1 MPGSRRPPFHV
12 QSGQQTPKWIRGALR
27 SHLPI
32 VAKQLLVAEKDFYR
46 LAFRVQCKHLA
57 GAAHGFGVGPANDR
71 FEAELLAS
79 VAQIERVR
87 LAQAVA
93 ASKAHNVAQRLPPS
107 H

>member
-1 MPGSRRPPFHV
+1 
-12 QSGQQTPKWIRGALR
+12 
-27 SHLPI
+27 
-32 VAKQLLVAEKDFYR
+32 
-46 LAFRVQCKHLA
+46 VQCKHLA
-57 GAAHGFGVGPANDR
+57 GACHGFGVGPANDR

-93 ASKAHNVAQRLPPS
+93 ASEARNVALRFPPS